1 MGLRV
6 LEIKAGMRSKHQVPA
21 ARRQKG
27 RECLKELRKEVS
39 RYLGQEEGSLGC
51 LKAVLSITS

>member
-6 LEIKAGMRSKHQVPA
+6 LEIKADMRRKHQVSA

-39 RYLGQEEGSLGC
+39 RYLGQEEGSLGY
-51 LKAVLSITS
+51 LKAALNTTS